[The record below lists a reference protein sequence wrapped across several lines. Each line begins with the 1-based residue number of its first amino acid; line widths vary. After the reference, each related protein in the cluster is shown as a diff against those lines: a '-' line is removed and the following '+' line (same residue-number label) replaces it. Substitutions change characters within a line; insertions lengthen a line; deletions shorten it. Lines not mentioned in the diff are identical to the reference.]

1 MKKARGGKVNR
12 NIRDEEARVIGVQDD
27 AADEMK
33 RVKSRKSNDAQERR
47 DKSQQLKRVSSRERN
62 ARDEMKRLRDE
73 SEYDIQRKKIGGR
86 SKGYPTHKSSPMI
99 KSKA

>member
-1 MKKARGGKVNR
+1 MGAKLIR

-62 ARDEMKRLRDE
+62 ARDEMGKRLRDE
-73 SEYDIQRKKIGGR
+73 VGI
-86 SKGYPTHKSSPMI
+86 
-99 KSKA
+99 